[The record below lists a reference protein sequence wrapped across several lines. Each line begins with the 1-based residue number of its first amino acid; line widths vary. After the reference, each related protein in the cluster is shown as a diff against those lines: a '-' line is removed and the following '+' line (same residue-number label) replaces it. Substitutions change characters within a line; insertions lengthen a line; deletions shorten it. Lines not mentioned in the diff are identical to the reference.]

1 MLKAAINGIN
11 GKMGKVLSEAIMN
24 EENAILVCGFDIEKK
39 PDCECDVYTNYD
51 DCTDDIDV
59 IIDFSHPSLLKPL
72 TDYAVK
78 RKIPLVIAT
87 TGLSDEEKAY
97 MAKAS
102 ETIPVFTSGNMT
114 LGINLLIDLVKNAAK
129 LLYPDFDIEVIEK
142 HHNQKIDAPSGTALM
157 IADAVNE
164 TLNNEMSYTYDRH
177 SQRKK
182 RDKKEIGMHAIRGGT
197 IVGEHE
203 VIFAGKDEVISIT
216 HQAHS
221 KAVFATGAI
230 RAAYFIKDIAPGLY
244 NMNDLL

>member
-11 GKMGKVLSEAIMN
+11 GKMGKVLSEALIN
-24 EENAILVCGFDIEKK
+24 EENAILVCGFDIVKK

-59 IIDFSHPSLLKPL
+59 IIDFSHPSQIKGL
-72 TDYAVK
+72 TEYAVK

-87 TGLSDEEKAY
+87 TGLSEEEKGY
-97 MAKAS
+97 MTEAS
-102 ETIPVFTSGNMT
+102 KTIPVFNSANMT
-114 LGINLLIDLVKNAAK
+114 LGVNLIIDLVKSAAK
-129 LLYPDFDIEVIEK
+129 LLYPDFDIEIIEK
-142 HHNQKIDAPSGTALM
+142 HHNLKIDAPSGTALM
-157 IADAVNE
+157 IADELNE
-164 TLNNEMSYTYDRH
+164 TLDNKMSYTYDRH
-177 SQRKK
+177 SQRRK
-182 RDKKEIGMHAIRGGT
+182 REKKEIGMHAVRGGT

-230 RAAYFIKDIAPGLY
+230 RAAYFIKDNAPGLY
-244 NMNDLL
+244 SMKDLL